1 MMPIYF
7 ILVHIALW
15 CSFRPFLFHASLF
28 SFPLSTTIPQ
38 TSTRFLFLTVRSP
51 DRELYLG
58 RKCISVPWCTYLWNF
73 SAFFLNLSP
82 MVPLPWVSLSSTGS
96 NLIDREVTSQVTCV
110 FWKIWHFCLFVPH
123 ICFSFFYS
131 LQIWLNKWT
140 KYALLCHIIGWK
152 YCFYTSVVCFSSPY
166 LKHLNKNYPVITSGS
181 PMTPPK
187 PLYLGKS
194 PDRCCMCGQGNTSVH
209 ITNSALHYMVHW
221 TSSKYFS
228 WSFSCSPFL
237 LSWNLSHFWW
247 LSIYSLLSFLAV
259 TSFLNSTHIVF
270 ITVIL
275 HNKTSNFENFFL
287 LWTILL
293 SKHTP
298 LPHV

>member
-1 MMPIYF
+1 MLLSSPSLF
-7 ILVHIALW
+7 LL
-15 CSFRPFLFHASLF
+15 PFLKLLHGSF
-28 SFPLSTTIPQ
+28 SWLLGLQIESSTWEGSAYQ
-38 TSTRFLFLTVRSP
+38 SH
-51 DRELYLG
+51 DAH
-58 RKCISVPWCTYLWNF
+58 ISGIFQL
-73 SAFFLNLSP
+73 FFLNLSP

-140 KYALLCHIIGWK
+140 KYALLCHIIDWK

-209 ITNSALHYMVHW
+209 ITNSALHYMIHW

-228 WSFSCSPFL
+228 WSFSCSPFYSAEIYHIFGDFL
-237 LSWNLSHFWW
+237 FTHFC
-247 LSIYSLLSFLAV
+247 LF
-259 TSFLNSTHIVF
+259 
-270 ITVIL
+270 
-275 HNKTSNFENFFL
+275 
-287 LWTILL
+287 
-293 SKHTP
+293 
-298 LPHV
+298 

>member
-1 MMPIYF
+1 MEAGEGAASKRHSLGENLCSAGRLTWEIIFSFLFYSRFTSVNCSYSEFLPFMMPIYF
-7 ILVHIALW
+7 ILVRIALW

-82 MVPLPWVSLSSTGS
+82 VVPLPWVSLSSTGS

-152 YCFYTSVVCFSSPY
+152 ILF
-166 LKHLNKNYPVITSGS
+166 LHL
-181 PMTPPK
+181 
-187 PLYLGKS
+187 
-194 PDRCCMCGQGNTSVH
+194 
-209 ITNSALHYMVHW
+209 
-221 TSSKYFS
+221 
-228 WSFSCSPFL
+228 CSLFL
-237 LSWNLSHFWW
+237 LSIFK
-247 LSIYSLLSFLAV
+247 
-259 TSFLNSTHIVF
+259 VF
-270 ITVIL
+270 
-275 HNKTSNFENFFL
+275 K
-287 LWTILL
+287 
-293 SKHTP
+293 
-298 LPHV
+298 